1 MSKRMNTYEAVL
13 RTLATHSGR
22 LLSQAELA
30 RLAFC
35 SQSSVKR
42 ALKRLEQQGLVW
54 YARNNRGRGR
64 KTTYELKPE
73 AQVIITIYERI
84 S

>member
-13 RTLATHSGR
+13 RTLAAHHGHCM
-22 LLSQAELA
+22 SQAELA
-30 RLAFC
+30 SLAFC

-42 ALKRLEQQGLVW
+42 ALKRLEQQGLVKFTH
-54 YARNNRGRGR
+54 NNRGRGR

>member
-1 MSKRMNTYEAVL
+1 MNTYEAVL
-13 RTLATHSGR
+13 RTLATHPGQ

-42 ALKRLEQQGLVW
+42 ALKRLEQQGLIEFTH
-54 YARNNRGRGR
+54 NNRGRGH
-64 KTTYELKPE
+64 KTAYEVKPE
-73 AQVIITIYERI
+73 ARLLIRAYERL